1 MLCLV
6 GGKICAADSAGKLP
20 AGEEYVFETASD
32 FGIRG
37 RKLWKTLILKG
48 AGGCVAE
55 VGNGYETKRREM
67 TFVGGEARAEI
78 LLKGERF
85 AVTLRLQKG
94 SQLSGMETEFVVYG

>member
-1 MLCLV
+1 MENF
-6 GGKICAADSAGKLP
+6 D
-20 AGEEYVFETASD
+20 FE
-32 FGIRG
+32 GRG
-37 RKLWKTLILKG
+37 R
-48 AGGCVAE
+48 CVAE

>member
-1 MLCLV
+1 
-6 GGKICAADSAGKLP
+6 
-20 AGEEYVFETASD
+20 
-32 FGIRG
+32 
-37 RKLWKTLILKG
+37 
-48 AGGCVAE
+48 
-55 VGNGYETKRREM
+55 M